1 MTVNEN
7 PLARRLL
14 PVARFVALVAG
25 YAVLG
30 ISLMITLEVL
40 LRNIFN
46 VSLQGADEYGGYT
59 LAVVAAFGFSFALLE
74 RAHTRVEILLERVG
88 TNSQAMLNLFACWCV
103 ALMAIFFVWRGS
115 GAMMESI
122 EYKSLS
128 GTPLMTPLWRPQ
140 LVWVCGL
147 AFFAF
152 CATCVALHASVL
164 MLRDRTR
171 LNAFYGCKSLDDII
185 EEETMSGNR
194 DHKGSK
200 S

>member
-1 MTVNEN
+1 VSVNEN

-14 PVARFVALVAG
+14 PVARLAALVAG

-40 LRNIFN
+40 LRNVFN

-74 RAHTRVEILLERVG
+74 RAHTRVKILLERVG

-103 ALMAIFFVWRGS
+103 ALMAIFFVWRGF

-147 AFFAF
+147 AFFAV
-152 CATCVALHASVL
+152 CSTCVALHASVL
-164 MLRDRTR
+164 MLRDRAR

-185 EEETMSGNR
+185 EEETMSGDR
-194 DHKGSK
+194 DQEGAK